1 MFPRTNIFGFEIST
15 YGLFAAAGIAA
26 ALAVILLYLKRLPM
40 DKKDGPDYVCSVL
53 FGFLG
58 GLIGSKLLYIA
69 TVFPQFVSD
78 FNSWGSE
85 NFSVFLAV
93 YMNGGFVFFGGFYGA
108 VIAILLYSKFSH
120 FSLEKIINAIL
131 PALPIGHAI
140 GRLGCLS
147 VGCCYG
153 VETQSPVAV
162 IFHESAFAPADVPLV
177 PVQLYEAVGNFLI
190 FIFIIILRKKR
201 VSAEKLFAFY
211 LLSYGALRFIDEFFR
226 GDMDRGFIGPL
237 SVSQVFSL
245 LNLVIGL
252 ILIFKRQKQ
261 QNKLQNPVFLDSQ
274 TEKE

>member
-40 DKKDGPDYVCSVL
+40 DKKDQPDYVCSVL

-58 GLIGSKLLYIA
+58 GLIGSKLLFIA

-78 FNSWGSE
+78 FNSWGKE
-85 NFSVFLAV
+85 NISIFLAV
-93 YMNGGFVFFGGFYGA
+93 YMSTGFVFFGGFYGA

-140 GRLGCLS
+140 GRLGCFS
-147 VGCCYG
+147 AGCCYG

-162 IFHESAFAPADVPLV
+162 VFQESEIAPTDVPLV
-177 PVQLYEAVGNFLI
+177 PVQLYEAIGNFLI
-190 FIFIIILRKKR
+190 FIFIVFLRKKR
-201 VSAEKLFAFY
+201 VPAEKLFAAY
-211 LLSYGALRFIDEFFR
+211 LLSYGTLRFINEFFR
-226 GDMDRGFIGPL
+226 GDMYRGFIGPL
-237 SVSQVFSL
+237 STSQVFSII
-245 LNLVIGL
+245 NLVIGFVL
-252 ILIFKRQKQ
+252 LFYKGRAKNPQKI
-261 QNKLQNPVFLDSQ
+261 NVS
-274 TEKE
+274 

>member
-226 GDMDRGFIGPL
+226 GDTYRGFFLGL
-237 SVSQVFSL
+237 STSQWISIMVFVFS
-245 LNLVIGL
+245 ITML
-252 ILIFKRQKQ
+252 IIKHFKKSEP
-261 QNKLQNPVFLDSQ
+261 KPDAA
-274 TEKE
+274 E

>member
-15 YGLFAAAGIAA
+15 YGLFAAAGIAV

-40 DKKDGPDYVCSVL
+40 DKKDQPDYVCSVL

-58 GLIGSKLLYIA
+58 GLIGSKLLFIA

-78 FNSWGSE
+78 FNTWGRD
-85 NFSVFLAV
+85 NFSIFLAV
-93 YMNGGFVFFGGFYGA
+93 YMNVGFVFFGGFYGA

-140 GRLGCLS
+140 GRLGCFS

-162 IFHESAFAPADVPLV
+162 IFHESEIAPRDVPLV
-177 PVQLYEAVGNFLI
+177 PVQLYEAFGNLLI
-190 FIFIIILRKKR
+190 FIIIIILRKKR
-201 VSAEKLFAFY
+201 VSAAKLFAVY
-211 LLSYGALRFIDEFFR
+211 LLSYGTLRFVDEFFR
-226 GDMDRGFIGPL
+226 GDMYRGFIGPL

-245 LNLVIGL
+245 LNLVIGF
-252 ILIFKRQKQ
+252 ILIFKGQKQ
-261 QNKLQNPVFLDSQ
+261 QNPQNPVFLDSQ